1 LLAFAGFC
9 LDQEFMWASGA
20 LFTNRAGKGKFM
32 AGVNKVIIVGRL
44 GADPETKQVGNGG
57 TVARLSV
64 ATSEN
69 WVDKEG
75 QKQERTE
82 WHRIVVWGKLAE
94 ICGRHL
100 AKGRQVYVEGRLQT
114 RSWEDNGA
122 KKYSTEIVANTV
134 QFLGGPNERAESG
147 ASAQYGGQSSGQS
160 SGQPIGYQQN
170 SAPRGGFNAGGGN
183 RPAAA
188 APTDDSGGF
197 QDFSPE
203 PSFDSSEDIP
213 F

>member
-1 LLAFAGFC
+1 
-9 LDQEFMWASGA
+9 
-20 LFTNRAGKGKFM
+20 M

-44 GADPETKQVGNGG
+44 GADPETKQVGAGG

-114 RSWEDNGA
+114 RSWEDNGQ

-147 ASAQYGGQSSGQS
+147 ASAG
-160 SGQPIGYQQN
+160 GYQPN
-170 SAPRGGFNAGGGN
+170 RSGGA
-183 RPAAA
+183 PAARSNNSNG
-188 APTDDSGGF
+188 DSGF

>member
-1 LLAFAGFC
+1 
-9 LDQEFMWASGA
+9 
-20 LFTNRAGKGKFM
+20 M

-44 GADPETKQVGNGG
+44 GADPETRQVGNGG

-114 RSWEDNGA
+114 RSWEDQGQ
-122 KKYSTEIVANTV
+122 KKYSTEIVASTV
-134 QFLGGPNERAESG
+134 QFLGGPSERAEAGSYGGAPAARGG
-147 ASAQYGGQSSGQS
+147 ASRTN
-160 SGQPIGYQQN
+160 QQ
-170 SAPRGGFNAGGGN
+170 
-183 RPAAA
+183 
-188 APTDDSGGF
+188 DEGGF

-203 PSFDSSEDIP
+203 PSFDTSEDIP

>member
-1 LLAFAGFC
+1 
-9 LDQEFMWASGA
+9 
-20 LFTNRAGKGKFM
+20 M

-114 RSWEDNGA
+114 RSWEDNGQ

-147 ASAQYGGQSSGQS
+147 ASQSSYG
-160 SGQPIGYQQN
+160 N
-170 SAPRGGFNAGGGN
+170 SNRGGFNSGASNN
-183 RPAAA
+183 RQNSTGSNEDA
-188 APTDDSGGF
+188 GGF

-203 PSFDSSEDIP
+203 PNFDSSEDIP

>member
-1 LLAFAGFC
+1 
-9 LDQEFMWASGA
+9 
-20 LFTNRAGKGKFM
+20 
-32 AGVNKVIIVGRL
+32 L

-57 TVARLSV
+57 TVTRLSI
-64 ATSEN
+64 ATSEQ

-82 WHRIVVWGKLAE
+82 WHRVVVWGKLAE

-114 RSWEDNGA
+114 RSWEDQQGQ
-122 KKYSTEIVANTV
+122 KRYSTEVVASTV
-134 QFLGGPNERAESG
+134 QFLGGPGERAE
-147 ASAQYGGQSSGQS
+147 A
-160 SGQPIGYQQN
+160 
-170 SAPRGGFNAGGGN
+170 APRSSAGGE
-183 RPAAA
+183 A
-188 APTDDSGGF
+188 F

-203 PSFDSSEDIP
+203 PSFDTSEDIP